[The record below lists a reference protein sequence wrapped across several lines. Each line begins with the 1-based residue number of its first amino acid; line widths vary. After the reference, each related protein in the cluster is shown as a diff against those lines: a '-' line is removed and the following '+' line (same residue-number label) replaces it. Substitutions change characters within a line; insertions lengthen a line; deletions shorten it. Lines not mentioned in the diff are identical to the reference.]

1 MLYFSAGLLAYGW
14 HLFSWDPVSNLDCPE
29 MIEAYE
35 KAKKD
40 NTTQKKEKEEVKQEA
55 KHEVKKEVKQEVNDT
70 KQWLLKRRK
79 KKSKKVFQFYY
90 WNPIFIIFRL
100 RKMDGNEVSPPKKS
114 LVLNQTNQGH

>member
-1 MLYFSAGLLAYGW
+1 MNYFRDNLMHCTQMFTW
-14 HLFSWDPVSNLDCPE
+14 EPVSHLDCPE